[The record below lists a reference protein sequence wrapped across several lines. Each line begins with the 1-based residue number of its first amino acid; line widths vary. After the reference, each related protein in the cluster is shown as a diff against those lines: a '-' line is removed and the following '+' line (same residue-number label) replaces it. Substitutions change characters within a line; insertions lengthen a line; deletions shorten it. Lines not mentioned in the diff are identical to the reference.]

1 MNASSTHIFAFTT
14 KTFESLY
21 PPHMIGEMD
30 REKDKL
36 RRARAA
42 RAAQLLEVRAK
53 AALQA
58 RHDAINAASS
68 RASAALAATASRE
81 SLLRD
86 LFQQRLA
93 HEKTMERARTERTFH
108 RGLGPKMPSPT
119 QHENHRSVSSDAD
132 HIECDQQERKGI
144 HHAAEAAYHAAAAE
158 ARAQEAR
165 VQDAR
170 ASERCRRF
178 EQDAARRSRLH
189 SRSCMMYLPS
199 LLPEAAKIGDEQ
211 VLALPIDTLVL
222 HMLRHQGCAHRCL
235 GVTPNAP
242 AQTVRK
248 RYLALARRLHPD
260 KTDHPSAAQ
269 AFAAL
274 EAAFH
279 GMDFRI

>member
-1 MNASSTHIFAFTT
+1 
-14 KTFESLY
+14 
-21 PPHMIGEMD
+21 MD
-30 REKDKL
+30 REKDKQ
-36 RRARAA
+36 RRAT

-86 LFQQRLA
+86 LFQKHRLE

-119 QHENHRSVSSDAD
+119 QHEIHRSVSSDAD

-144 HHAAEAAYHAAAAE
+144 HHATEAAYHAAAAE

-211 VLALPIDTLVL
+211 VLALPVDTLVL

-235 GVTPNAP
+235 GVPPNAP
-242 AQTVRK
+242 K

>member
-1 MNASSTHIFAFTT
+1 MLSCSFVWAQESRWRTWSSER
-14 KTFESLY
+14 KK
-21 PPHMIGEMD
+21 
-30 REKDKL
+30 RE
-36 RRARAA
+36 REA
-42 RAAQLLEVRAK
+42 RAK
-53 AALQA
+53 AALHA
-58 RHDAINAASS
+58 RHEAINAASS

-86 LFQQRLA
+86 LFQKHRLA
-93 HEKTMERARTERTFH
+93 HEKAMVRARTERTFH
-108 RGLGPKMPSPT
+108 RGVGPNMASPT
-119 QHENHRSVSSDAD
+119 QHEIHR
-132 HIECDQQERKGI
+132 I

-165 VQDAR
+165 AQDAR

-178 EQDAARRSRLH
+178 EQDAARRSRH
-189 SRSCMMYLPS
+189 SRSYLPS

-235 GVTPNAP
+235 GVPPNAP

-279 GMDFRI
+279 GMLDFRN

>member
-1 MNASSTHIFAFTT
+1 MKKKVTT
-14 KTFESLY
+14 LNFRLHAVLLVCLGSRIKMADVVE
-21 PPHMIGEMD
+21 
-30 REKDKL
+30 REKEKL
-36 RRARAA
+36 RRVRAA
-42 RAAQLLEVRAK
+42 RAAQLLEARAK
-53 AALQA
+53 AALHA
-58 RHDAINAASS
+58 RHEAINAASS

-86 LFQQRLA
+86 LFQKHRLA
-93 HEKTMERARTERTFH
+93 HEKAMVRARTERTFH
-108 RGLGPKMPSPT
+108 RGVGPNMASPT
-119 QHENHRSVSSDAD
+119 QHE
-132 HIECDQQERKGI
+132 IQRKGI

-165 VQDAR
+165 AQDAR

-178 EQDAARRSRLH
+178 EQDAARRSRH
-189 SRSCMMYLPS
+189 SRSYLPS

-235 GVTPNAP
+235 GVPPNAP

-279 GMDFRI
+279 GMLDFRN

>member
-1 MNASSTHIFAFTT
+1 
-14 KTFESLY
+14 
-21 PPHMIGEMD
+21 MIGEMD

-68 RASAALAATASRE
+68 RASAALAAAASRE

-144 HHAAEAAYHAAAAE
+144 HNAAEAAYHAAAVE
-158 ARAQEAR
+158 
-165 VQDAR
+165 
-170 ASERCRRF
+170 
-178 EQDAARRSRLH
+178 H
-189 SRSCMMYLPS
+189 SRIYWYSRTCNPRRGVREGLTR
-199 LLPEAAKIGDEQ
+199 AIGVWNLQ
-211 VLALPIDTLVL
+211 YRSSIRRPTG
-222 HMLRHQGCAHRCL
+222 RCAR
-235 GVTPNAP
+235 
-242 AQTVRK
+242 
-248 RYLALARRLHPD
+248 D
-260 KTDHPSAAQ
+260 
-269 AFAAL
+269 
-274 EAAFH
+274 
-279 GMDFRI
+279 

>member
-1 MNASSTHIFAFTT
+1 
-14 KTFESLY
+14 
-21 PPHMIGEMD
+21 MIGEMD
-30 REKDKL
+30 REKVKL

-119 QHENHRSVSSDAD
+119 LSPTQHENHRSVSSDAD

-178 EQDAARRSRLH
+178 EHRMRQGGLG
-189 SRSCMMYLPS
+189 C
-199 LLPEAAKIGDEQ
+199 
-211 VLALPIDTLVL
+211 TLD
-222 HMLRHQGCAHRCL
+222 
-235 GVTPNAP
+235 P
-242 AQTVRK
+242 A
-248 RYLALARRLHPD
+248 
-260 KTDHPSAAQ
+260 
-269 AFAAL
+269 
-274 EAAFH
+274 
-279 GMDFRI
+279 

>member
-1 MNASSTHIFAFTT
+1 MA
-14 KTFESLY
+14 
-21 PPHMIGEMD
+21 
-30 REKDKL
+30 
-36 RRARAA
+36 
-42 RAAQLLEVRAK
+42 
-53 AALQA
+53 
-58 RHDAINAASS
+58 
-68 RASAALAATASRE
+68 
-81 SLLRD
+81 
-86 LFQQRLA
+86 
-93 HEKTMERARTERTFH
+93 
-108 RGLGPKMPSPT
+108 SPT
-119 QHENHRSVSSDAD
+119 
-132 HIECDQQERKGI
+132 ERKGI

-165 VQDAR
+165 AQDAR

-178 EQDAARRSRLH
+178 EQDAARRSRH
-189 SRSCMMYLPS
+189 SRSYLPS

-235 GVTPNAP
+235 GVPPNAP

-279 GMDFRI
+279 GMLDFRN

>member
-1 MNASSTHIFAFTT
+1 MRKSVKKKVTT
-14 KTFESLY
+14 LNFRLHAVLLVCLGSRIKMADVVE
-21 PPHMIGEMD
+21 
-30 REKDKL
+30 REKEKL
-36 RRARAA
+36 RRVRAA
-42 RAAQLLEVRAK
+42 RAAQLLEARAK
-53 AALQA
+53 AALHA
-58 RHDAINAASS
+58 RHEAINAASS

-86 LFQQRLA
+86 LFQKHRLA
-93 HEKTMERARTERTFH
+93 HEKAMVRARTERTFH
-108 RGLGPKMPSPT
+108 RGVGPNMASPT
-119 QHENHRSVSSDAD
+119 QHEIHRS
-132 HIECDQQERKGI
+132 GI

-165 VQDAR
+165 AQDAR

-178 EQDAARRSRLH
+178 EQDAARRSRH
-189 SRSCMMYLPS
+189 SRSYLPS

-235 GVTPNAP
+235 GVPPNAP

-279 GMDFRI
+279 GMDFRN

>member
-1 MNASSTHIFAFTT
+1 MRKSVKKKVTT
-14 KTFESLY
+14 LNFRLHAVLLVCLGSRIKMADVVE
-21 PPHMIGEMD
+21 
-30 REKDKL
+30 REKEKL
-36 RRARAA
+36 RRVRAA
-42 RAAQLLEVRAK
+42 RAAQLLEARAK
-53 AALQA
+53 AALHA
-58 RHDAINAASS
+58 RHEAINAASS

-86 LFQQRLA
+86 LFQKHRLA
-93 HEKTMERARTERTFH
+93 HEKAMVRARTERTFH
-108 RGLGPKMPSPT
+108 RGVGPNMASPT
-119 QHENHRSVSSDAD
+119 QRNGNSFFS
-132 HIECDQQERKGI
+132 DQQERKGI

-165 VQDAR
+165 AQDAR

-178 EQDAARRSRLH
+178 EQDAARRSRH
-189 SRSCMMYLPS
+189 SRSYLPS

-235 GVTPNAP
+235 GVPPNAP

-279 GMDFRI
+279 GMDFRN

>member
-1 MNASSTHIFAFTT
+1 MRKSVKKKVTT
-14 KTFESLY
+14 LNFRLHAVLLVCLGSRIKMADVVE
-21 PPHMIGEMD
+21 
-30 REKDKL
+30 REKE
-36 RRARAA
+36 A
-42 RAAQLLEVRAK
+42 RAK
-53 AALQA
+53 AALHA
-58 RHDAINAASS
+58 RHEAINAASS

-86 LFQQRLA
+86 LFQKHRLA
-93 HEKTMERARTERTFH
+93 HEKAMVRARTERTFH
-108 RGLGPKMPSPT
+108 RGVGPNMASPT
-119 QHENHRSVSSDAD
+119 QHEIHRSVS
-132 HIECDQQERKGI
+132 
-144 HHAAEAAYHAAAAE
+144 AYHAAAAE

-165 VQDAR
+165 AQDAR

-178 EQDAARRSRLH
+178 EQDAARRSRH
-189 SRSCMMYLPS
+189 SRSYLPS

-235 GVTPNAP
+235 GVPPNAP

-279 GMDFRI
+279 GMLDFRN